1 MSRYRFSLSLFS
13 LPSLASSPFVLFSLL
28 YRPLSTRGMR
38 RESGADALA
47 GNTICPVLR
56 TLSLSLSVISID
68 HLSRSTG
75 WIDWRL
81 FRRSYYWAGV
91 PFTRVAIGMIN
102 SRDGVRTGS
111 DEAFGIRE
119 GGILFKYFNKI
130 SIFLMYFLLLLEMR
144 NQQKCDNCSILKRL
158 EIAFESIVNYPT
170 TFGINNSRDKNEI

>member
-1 MSRYRFSLSLFS
+1 
-13 LPSLASSPFVLFSLL
+13 
-28 YRPLSTRGMR
+28 
-38 RESGADALA
+38 
-47 GNTICPVLR
+47 
-56 TLSLSLSVISID
+56 
-68 HLSRSTG
+68 
-75 WIDWRL
+75 
-81 FRRSYYWAGV
+81 
-91 PFTRVAIGMIN
+91 MIN

-170 TFGINNSRDKNEI
+170 TFGE

>member
-144 NQQKCDNCSILKRL
+144 NQQKCDDYSSVYWKDWKLPLKVSWIILQLLANK
-158 EIAFESIVNYPT
+158 
-170 TFGINNSRDKNEI
+170 